1 MRSRAQGGLSP
12 KEQRVKRTSRSIGW
26 LVTVLAVVVSVRAW
40 AAPRDKDPG
49 GGPTVVVPDP
59 LKPWI
64 PWVLYGDGEAARCP
78 QLAGHEDERVCAWP
92 ARLTLALGDSGGT
105 FTQAWQIWGKGS
117 AELPGDEEHWPQEVR
132 VDGKP
137 AAVIGD
143 ETPSLL
149 LAPGHHVVSGK
160 FAWETL
166 PDALAAPT
174 ETGLLSLTIR
184 GRRIDFP
191 LRDEDGRV
199 FLGRKEAPAET
210 DSADISVYR
219 KLTDDNPL
227 MLATRLQLAVSG
239 KSRQLLL
246 GRALP
251 VGFEA
256 QAVESPLPLRLDP
269 DGRLRLQVRPGSW
282 TITLTARRVTA
293 GDGVTRPQPGGL
305 WKEGEEVW
313 VFEARP
319 DLRLTDV
326 QGPQAIDPAQTTL
339 PGDWK
344 ALPAYAMPPGATLT
358 LVERRRGDG
367 DTARDQLQ
375 LQRSL
380 WLDFD
385 GGGYTVSD
393 RISGRFAASWR
404 LEAAPRTELGRVSID
419 GHDQFITRVGPDGH
433 DGVEIRSGRADVS
446 ADSRIEGSP
455 FTLPATGFAHDFDSL
470 QATLAIPPGWRLIHA
485 TGADKVTGTW
495 IDRWSLL
502 DFFLMLVTALAVQRL
517 FGWQLGLLAL
527 VGVGLTITERG
538 APAAIWLA
546 VLLGEAVVRALGGG
560 KLQAAARIYRVA
572 AWTLLV
578 GLLFPYAVSEI
589 RRGVHP
595 ASAHEQ
601 LSDRFE
607 QLLTGGFDAKAP
619 EEQDAPAAPASA
631 TAEGALG
638 HDSAAGLLGNLVG
651 KQIGQGYG
659 VGGLRATG
667 AASNN
672 ATPKPEGL
680 RGIARR
686 AAPKNE
692 NDDNDQE
699 RMRVALSQNRYVYDP
714 SVVVQTG
721 PGLPSWGWETAGLIF
736 NGPVRQDQELH
747 LYLAPPWLNLLLSL
761 GRVALL
767 AMLALSILRRPL
779 RLGGGWHG
787 ARPLFGAAAA
797 LVVLLGFGAP
807 AQAAET
813 ALPSPEL
820 LSELKSRLLRA
831 PACAPDCGAIGRMAL
846 EATPGEL
853 RLVLE
858 AAAAAPVAIPL
869 PGGGKDWSPTVARID
884 GKLATSLSRGND
896 GILWLALPAGTFRVE
911 LTGPL
916 PARDSVQIALPM
928 QPRFVTAK
936 TRGWTVDGLHEDG
949 AVDESLKLSRQS
961 KPGAG
966 EISGENDAA
975 PTLPPFLRVE
985 RTLHLGLRWEVDT
998 VVRRETPEGTPVVI
1012 EVPLLPGEAIT
1023 TPGVRIDKGRSAA
1036 SVSLGPDAS
1045 ELAWHS
1051 TLAESPSLRLR
1062 ADPASATRWAE
1073 TWRLDLGP
1081 TWHAELGGIAAVHRA
1096 DADAARVPEWRP
1108 WPGEEVRIALSKP
1121 AGAGGQTLTVD
1132 GASLVL
1138 APSVRS
1144 TRATLT
1150 LDIRSSRGAEHAI
1163 TLAEGV
1169 DLTSV
1174 TLDGASLPLRLESD
1188 GRHLVL
1194 PIAPGKHSFVI
1205 NWHEPAALSAMF
1217 RAPAIDLGV
1226 RATNVE
1232 VQIDLSE
1239 APRWV
1244 LWAAGPRLGPAVQLW
1259 SVVLILLLLAAALG
1273 RTGLTPLGWWDWT
1286 LLGLG
1291 LSQLPLPAAGVVAA
1305 FLLGLGWRARHP
1317 IAGRPLLYDLTQL
1330 IIAALAVASVSI
1342 LFSGIEAGLVS
1353 QPDMRVMGNG
1363 STSALLRWYQDRAGQ
1378 ILPRPAVFSAPLMV
1392 YRGVMLLWS
1401 LWLAVASLA
1410 WARWVWRCL
1419 RAEGWWQPVRA
1430 KREPPLPVL
1439 PTGEPQPE
1447 G

>member
-1 MRSRAQGGLSP
+1 M
-12 KEQRVKRTSRSIGW
+12 KRTSRSIGW
-26 LVTVLAVVVSVRAW
+26 LVTVLTVGVSGRAW
-40 AAPRDKDPG
+40 GAHHEQDPG
-49 GGPTVVVPDP
+49 GGSTLAVPDP

-64 PWVLYGDGEAARCP
+64 PWVLHGDGETARCP
-78 QLAGHEDERVCAWP
+78 QLAGHDGERVCAWP
-92 ARLTLALGDSGGT
+92 ARLTLSLGDGGGS
-105 FTQAWQIWGKGS
+105 FTQEWQVWGKGS
-117 AELPGDEEHWPQEVR
+117 AALPGDEEHWPQEVR

-143 ETPSLL
+143 ETPALL
-149 LAPGHHVVSGK
+149 LTPGHHVVTGK
-160 FAWETL
+160 FVWETL
-166 PDALAAPT
+166 PDALAAPS
-174 ETGLLSLTIR
+174 ETGLLSLAIR

-210 DSADISVYR
+210 DSVDISVYR

-227 MLATRLQLAVSG
+227 LLTTRLQLAVSG
-239 KSRQLLL
+239 KSRELLL

-251 VGFEA
+251 AGFEA
-256 QAVESPLPLRLDP
+256 QAIESPLPLRFDP
-269 DGRLRLQVRPGSW
+269 DGRLRVQVRPGSW

-293 GDGVTRPQPGGL
+293 GGGVTRPQPGGL

-339 PGDWK
+339 PDDWK

-358 LVERRRGDG
+358 LAERRRGDG

-375 LQRSL
+375 LLRSL

-404 LEAAPRTELGRVSID
+404 LEAAPRTQLGRVSID
-419 GHDQFITRVGPDGH
+419 GHDQFITRVGLDGH
-433 DGVEIRSGRADVS
+433 DGVEIRSGRADLS
-446 ADSRIEGSP
+446 ADSRIEGSH

-517 FGWQLGLLAL
+517 YGWRLGLLAL
-527 VGVGLTITERG
+527 AGVGLTITERG

-546 VLLGEAVVRALGGG
+546 VLLGEAVVRALGAG
-560 KLQAAARIYRVA
+560 KLQAAARAYRVV
-572 AWTLLV
+572 AWTMLV
-578 GLLFPYAVSEI
+578 GLLLPYAVSEI

-595 ASAHEQ
+595 ASEHEQ
-601 LSDRFE
+601 LFDRFE
-607 QLLTGGFDAKAP
+607 QLLPKGFAAKAA
-619 EEQDAPAAPASA
+619 EEQNAPSAPAPAAAE
-631 TAEGALG
+631 TAQG
-638 HDSAAGLLGNLVG
+638 HDAADLLGNLVG
-651 KQIGQGYG
+651 KQSGQGYG

-667 AASNN
+667 AASKNP
-672 ATPKPEGL
+672 APKPEGL
-680 RGIARR
+680 YGMARR
-686 AAPKNE
+686 AASKSE
-692 NDDNDQE
+692 KDDDDQE

-721 PGLPSWGWETAGLIF
+721 PGLPSWGWETAALSF

-747 LYLAPPWLNLLLSL
+747 LYLVPPWLNLLLSL

-767 AMLALSILRRPL
+767 AALAFSLLRRPL

-787 ARPLFGAAAA
+787 ARPLLGAAAVLA
-797 LVVLLGFGAP
+797 VLLGFGAP
-807 AQAAET
+807 ARAAES

-820 LSELKSRLLRA
+820 LTELKSRLLEA
-831 PACAPDCGAIGRMAL
+831 PACAPNCGALGRMAL

-853 RLVLE
+853 RLVFE
-858 AAAAAPVAIPL
+858 ASAAAPVAIPL
-869 PGGGKDWSPTVARID
+869 PGGGKDWSPTVVRVD
-884 GKLATSLSRGND
+884 GKVATSLIRSSD
-896 GILWLALPAGTFRVE
+896 GILWLALPAGIFR
-911 LTGPL
+911 LALSGPL

-936 TRGWTVDGLHEDG
+936 ARGWTVDGLHEDG

-961 KPGAG
+961 KPGAD
-966 EISGENDAA
+966 EIAGENGAA

-1012 EVPLLPGEAIT
+1012 DVPLLPGEAIT
-1023 TPGVRIDKGRSAA
+1023 TAGVRVDKGKSAA
-1036 SVSLGPDAS
+1036 SVSLGPDVS
-1045 ELAWHS
+1045 EQSWHS
-1051 TLAESPSLRLR
+1051 TLAESPSVRLR

-1081 TWHAELGGIAAVHRA
+1081 TWHADLGGIPAVHRA

-1108 WPGEEVRIALSKP
+1108 WPGEEVRIALTKP
-1121 AGAGGQTLTVD
+1121 AGAGGQTLTID
-1132 GASLVL
+1132 GASLVF

-1150 LDIRSSRGAEHAI
+1150 LDVRSSRGAEHAI
-1163 TLAEGV
+1163 TLGDGV
-1169 DLTSV
+1169 DLTAVS
-1174 TLDGASLPLRLESD
+1174 LDGASLPLRLERD
-1188 GRHLVL
+1188 GRRVVL
-1194 PIAPGKHSFVI
+1194 PIVPGKHSFVI
-1205 NWHEPAALSAMF
+1205 AWHEPASLSAMF
-1217 RAPAIDLGV
+1217 RAPAVDLG
-1226 RATNVE
+1226 APSTNVE

-1244 LWAAGPRLGPAVQLW
+1244 LWAAGPRLGPAVQFW
-1259 SVVLILLLLAAALG
+1259 SVVLVLLLLAAALG
-1273 RTGLTPLGWWDWT
+1273 RTGLTPLRWWDWT

-1291 LSQLPLPAAGVVAA
+1291 LSQLPLTAAGVVAA

-1342 LFSGIEAGLVS
+1342 LFSGIEEGLVS
-1353 QPDMRVMGNG
+1353 QPDMRVVGNG

-1378 ILPRPAVFSAPLMV
+1378 ILPRPSVFSAPLMV

-1410 WARWVWRCL
+1410 WARWVWQCF
-1419 RAEGWWQPVRA
+1419 RAEGWWQPMRP
-1430 KREPPLPVL
+1430 KITPPPIVL
-1439 PTGEPQPE
+1439 PTEEPQP
-1447 G
+1447 GT